1 MARSIAARNKCD
13 MKDDFAYKCDCGR
26 LIKIDDEYEDFFVG
40 HGKDMKRSFLVGT
53 CPECGRNSLF
63 TPDDFGKLYH
73 IYTGARFE
81 FR

>member
-1 MARSIAARNKCD
+1 
-13 MKDDFAYKCDCGR
+13 MKGDFAYKCECER

-40 HGKDMKRSFLVGT
+40 HGKGMKRPFLVGT

-63 TPDDFGKLYH
+63 TPNDFGKLYH
-73 IYTGARFE
+73 IYTGATFA